1 MRKKEVVERDVER
14 DRDREGERKR
24 ERKRNRKERERER
37 EREKEKEEEE
47 REERGR
53 KRKRVEKNI
62 LTISCVD
69 ASLLSLKALF
79 FPAIF
84 LAGSPCLISSNLLQE
99 MEIILR
105 KIISEEDSSY
115 D

>member
-1 MRKKEVVERDVER
+1 MSSLGFSYNES
-14 DRDREGERKR
+14 KR
-24 ERKRNRKERERER
+24 ERERERERKKKRERERER
-37 EREKEKEEEE
+37 ERERKRKRKEE

-53 KRKRVEKNI
+53 KRKREATNI

-99 MEIILR
+99 MKIILR
-105 KIISEEDSSY
+105 KNNQRRRELV
-115 D
+115 

>member
-1 MRKKEVVERDVER
+1 MRHHLDSRIMRVRE
-14 DRDREGERKR
+14 REGER
-24 ERKRNRKERERER
+24 ER
-37 EREKEKEEEE
+37 EE

-53 KRKRVEKNI
+53 KRKREATNI

-99 MEIILR
+99 MKIILR
-105 KIISEEDSSY
+105 KNNQRRRELV
-115 D
+115 

>member
-1 MRKKEVVERDVER
+1 MRHHLDSRIMRV
-14 DRDREGERKR
+14 
-24 ERKRNRKERERER
+24 RERER
-37 EREKEKEEEE
+37 ERKRERERDREREE

-105 KIISEEDSSY
+105 KNNQRRR
-115 D
+115 

>member
-1 MRKKEVVERDVER
+1 MTNGLHHIWSRTDDPYHSGLK
-14 DRDREGERKR
+14 RKR
-24 ERKRNRKERERER
+24 ERERER
-37 EREKEKEEEE
+37 EREE

-53 KRKRVEKNI
+53 KRKREEKNI

-84 LAGSPCLISSNLLQE
+84 LAGSPCLISSNLSQE
-99 MEIILR
+99 RKIILR
-105 KIISEEDSSY
+105 KNNQRRRELV
-115 D
+115 